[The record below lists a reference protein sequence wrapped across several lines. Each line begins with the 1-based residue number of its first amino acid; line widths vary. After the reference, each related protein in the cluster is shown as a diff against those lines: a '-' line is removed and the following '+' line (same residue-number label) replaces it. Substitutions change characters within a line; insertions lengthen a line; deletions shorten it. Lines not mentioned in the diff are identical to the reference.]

1 MGAALPQAQA
11 QAQAQ
16 ARAQPQATAPKYE
29 VDAAWPKP
37 LPARWVLG
45 GLGGVC
51 VDTNDHVLIL
61 HRQDVAEEDLK
72 GGLQAPAII
81 ELDPAGN
88 VVNSWGDEKLLDPR
102 LHSCFFDKD
111 NNVWIASAP
120 SGMVQKYTHD
130 GSKLLLQIGKKGVFD
145 SSDGTAK
152 GKALNSNA
160 AQFFGP
166 ASIYVDPGN
175 GDVYLADG
183 ENANWNRR
191 VAVIDRAGKFLRQW
205 QPEGTASVH
214 CLGGAS
220 DGSIYVCGRQ
230 AGQVHVYDKQGR
242 LLKSI
247 EVPKT
252 ASGTDATAI
261 GFSPDP
267 DQKLIFVLNQATS
280 QIEIID
286 RRSGKVLSSF
296 GGGVGSKPGQFEQP
310 HGLAVD
316 SKGNVYIA
324 ENRGK
329 RIQKFKIVSQ

>member
-1 MGAALPQAQA
+1 MLCTASSQAQA
-11 QAQAQ
+11 QAG
-16 ARAQPQATAPKYE
+16 APKYE

-51 VDTNDHVLIL
+51 VDNHDHVLIL
-61 HRQDVAEEDLK
+61 HRQDVPDEDLK
-72 GGLQAPAII
+72 GGLLAPAII
-81 ELDPAGN
+81 EMDPAGS
-88 VVNSWGDEKLLDPR
+88 VVNSWGDPKLLDPR

-111 NNVWIASAP
+111 DNVWIASAP
-120 SGMVQKYTHD
+120 SGMIQKYTHD
-130 GSKLLLQIGKKGVFD
+130 GSKLLFQIGKKDVFD

-152 GKALNSNA
+152 GKALNSDA
-160 AQFFGP
+160 ARFFGP
-166 ASIYVDPGN
+166 ASIYVDPAN

-191 VAVIDRAGKFLRQW
+191 VAVIGRDGKFLRQW

-214 CLGGAS
+214 CLAGAS
-220 DGSIYVCGRQ
+220 DGTIYVCSRQ
-230 AGQVHVYDKQGR
+230 AGRVQVYDKHGR
-242 LLKSI
+242 LLKNI
-247 EVPKT
+247 DVTRTP
-252 ASGTDATAI
+252 SGTDATAI
-261 GFSPDP
+261 GFSSDR
-267 DQKLIFVLNQATS
+267 DQKLLYVLNQATS

-286 RRSGKVLSSF
+286 RRSGKILSSF
-296 GGGVGSKPGQFEQP
+296 GGGVGHEPGQFEQP

-329 RIQKFKIVSQ
+329 RIQKFKIVAQ

>member
-1 MGAALPQAQA
+1 MLCTASSQAQA
-11 QAQAQ
+11 QAG
-16 ARAQPQATAPKYE
+16 APKYE

-51 VDTNDHVLIL
+51 VDNHDHVLIL
-61 HRQDVAEEDLK
+61 HRQDVPDEDLK
-72 GGLQAPAII
+72 GGLLAPAII
-81 ELDPAGN
+81 EMDPAGN
-88 VVNSWGDEKLLDPR
+88 VVNSWGDPKLLDPR

-111 NNVWIASAP
+111 DNVWIASAP
-120 SGMVQKYTHD
+120 SGMIQKYTHD
-130 GSKLLLQIGKKGVFD
+130 GSKLLFQIGEKNVFD

-152 GKALNSNA
+152 GKALNSDA
-160 AQFFGP
+160 ARFFGP
-166 ASIYVDPGN
+166 ASIYVDPAN

-191 VAVIDRAGKFLRQW
+191 VAVIGRDGKFLRQW

-214 CLGGAS
+214 CLAGAS
-220 DGSIYVCGRQ
+220 DGTIYVCSRQ
-230 AGQVHVYDKQGR
+230 AGRVQVYDKQGR
-242 LLKSI
+242 LLKNI
-247 EVPKT
+247 DVTRTP
-252 ASGTDATAI
+252 SGTDATAI
-261 GFSPDP
+261 GFSSDR
-267 DQKLIFVLNQATS
+267 DQKLLYVLNQATS

-286 RRSGKVLSSF
+286 RRSGKILSSF
-296 GGGVGSKPGQFEQP
+296 GGGVGHEPGQFEQP

-329 RIQKFKIVSQ
+329 RIQKFKIVAQ